1 MHFFYELAIFCSAK
15 KWCKDTFFSLHP
27 VSMVIFAT
35 ATALAFVL
43 LHDARFNFRC
53 YTQCE
58 ATPTQ
63 KSARKCAATSHDI
76 LHERL
81 QSTFTLANLLR
92 WIAQYPAL
100 DCLSEWEWCV
110 FRSDLSGGEG
120 DPESRVPPYRWREL
134 HETQKVNNYTLI
146 GLLCL
151 HAAMVKGN
159 LFYFFNHNLMSAKVK
174 QKFEVWIFW
183 AGVKCCD
190 H

>member
-1 MHFFYELAIFCSAK
+1 MHFFYELSIFCLAK
-15 KWCKDTFFSLHP
+15 KWCKDTFFPLHP

-100 DCLSEWEWCV
+100 EWMRMMCFQIRSQWRGRWSREQSATLSLTRTTWNSKGKQLH
-110 FRSDLSGGEG
+110 SDWTSLLACSYGE
-120 DPESRVPPYRWREL
+120 R
-134 HETQKVNNYTLI
+134 QFI
-146 GLLCL
+146 
-151 HAAMVKGN
+151 
-159 LFYFFNHNLMSAKVK
+159 LFF
-174 QKFEVWIFW
+174 
-183 AGVKCCD
+183 
-190 H
+190 